1 MGYSARGYRARI
13 CVNEMSDVRKI
24 GLNSQTLL
32 VIKLPDSWAL
42 RILSRSLFLALVL
55 MALPSLGY
63 MMRTST
69 SNSDITTVD
78 GFKILPVLLR
88 DLMDE
93 GLVKKGQKGMV
104 LGAGIGVNDKDF
116 EFLRNC
122 GIDLVVADDGIID
135 ASQVFDFI
143 FVRSLSGFES
153 IDRSLK
159 EGSIVISQFG
169 SDPSDELHFLGN
181 YKIVYLRRFE
191 YTVVAMKKVGVSP
204 NGSAFPPTRRASSV
218 DDNASEEEKK
228 AALNG
233 LEDAFLEPPTRA
245 LLRKRSRF
253 SSRKIKFLP
262 DLLKDSLE
270 EYPRRIFISDDTS
283 ALGWFYKNYPMRDQ
297 EFEVY
302 DMEIAGNL
310 LHKIHH
316 DHNGEIMPQETGV
329 SAWLSKNVRQK
340 DYVVMKAEAE
350 VVEELLKDK
359 TISLVDELFLECK
372 NQWQHGKKKI
382 NGSKR
387 AYWQCLALYG
397 KVRDEGIAVHQWW
410 S

>member
-1 MGYSARGYRARI
+1 MGYLARGCRARI
-13 CVNEMSDVRKI
+13 GVNEMSNVGKI

-32 VIKLPDSWAL
+32 VIKFPDSWVL

-63 MMRTST
+63 VMRTST
-69 SNSDITTVD
+69 SNSDTTTANS
-78 GFKILPVLLR
+78 FKILPVLLR
-88 DLMDE
+88 DLVDE
-93 GLVKKGQKGMV
+93 GLIMKGQKGLV
-104 LGAGIGVNDKDF
+104 LGAGIGEIDKDF
-116 EFLRNC
+116 EFLRNR
-122 GIDLVVADDGIID
+122 GIDLVADYDIKA
-135 ASQVFDFI
+135 ASQVFDFL
-143 FVRSLSGFES
+143 FVRSLSGIEL

-169 SDPSDELHFLGN
+169 NDPSNELQFLGN

-204 NGSAFPPTRRASSV
+204 NGSAFPPTRQVSY
-218 DDNASEEEKK
+218 DDDTASEEEKK
-228 AALNG
+228 AALKG

-245 LLRKRSRF
+245 LLRKRPRF
-253 SSRKIKFLP
+253 TSRKIKFLP

-270 EYPRRIFISDDTS
+270 VYPRRMFISDDTS
-283 ALGWFYKNYPMRDQ
+283 ALDWFYKNYPMRDQ

-302 DMEIAGNL
+302 DMEIVG
-310 LHKIHH
+310 HKHKN
-316 DHNGEIMPQETGV
+316 DNGGILPQETGV
-329 SAWLSKNVRQK
+329 SAWLTKNVRQK

-350 VVEELLKDK
+350 AVEEMLKDK

-372 NQWQHGKKKI
+372 NQWQHGNNKNK
-382 NGSKR
+382 GSKR

-410 S
+410 N